1 MEIFG
6 AIEYWS
12 NQEKKRACLISSLSG
27 MLPTSPVVC
36 TKPDSLNNSD
46 GLMLSYSTL
55 TISTPDTPSQRT
67 SMLPTVILQGL
78 AACSVWHSKCQCLGQ
93 DIADGKKCQLGAV
106 AVDCGPNSVG
116 SNIRLIATKP

>member
-6 AIEYWS
+6 AIEYRS

-55 TISTPDTPSQRT
+55 TVSTPDTPSQRT
-67 SMLPTVILQGL
+67 SILPTVILQGL
-78 AACSVWHSKCQCLGQ
+78 AACSVWHSKCQCLGVR
-93 DIADGKKCQLGAV
+93 IWRMVKSARSEEHTSEL
-106 AVDCGPNSVG
+106 
-116 SNIRLIATKP
+116 